1 VNQTQDRRRDSPK
14 RVISVTPPDSDGA
27 ESGLPRYTVR
37 VVAQRL
43 GVPTAT
49 LRSWTQRYGVGPS
62 DHRPGRHRLYSESD
76 IAVVQHMHGLIRQGT
91 NPGAAARSAMAM
103 VAQPRADPAS
113 LLSTAFDLDVAA
125 AGRLLDSH
133 LRRYGVLDTWN
144 DLVRPAFREL
154 EARQVAGAR
163 CIDVEH
169 ALSWTVARSL
179 QRVGVTAAQSTA
191 SAIILACTERETH
204 TLSLEALRAAL
215 AERGRLALMLGADV
229 PVAAVTDALERR
241 PPRSTVMLWAQTAR
255 TADHAVV
262 AALAPRAR
270 VILGGP
276 GWDSSHIPKQ
286 AARVAS
292 LRAAVQ
298 RLTAQARRRPTR

>member
-1 VNQTQDRRRDSPK
+1 VDHTRQGRREPLKPAKTASGPR
-14 RVISVTPPDSDGA
+14 TDGT
-27 ESGLPRYTVR
+27 EWVLPRYTVR
-37 VVAQRL
+37 AVAQRL

-62 DHRPGRHRLYSESD
+62 NHRPGRHRLYSEND
-76 IAVVQHMHGLIRQGT
+76 VAVVQLMHSLVRQGT
-91 NPGAAARSAMAM
+91 NPGAAAQSAMAM

-113 LLSTAFDLDVAA
+113 LLSAAFDLDAGS
-125 AGRLLDSH
+125 AGRILDGQ

-144 DLVRPAFREL
+144 SLVRPAFREID
-154 EARQVAGAR
+154 ARQAASER

-179 QRVGVTAAQSTA
+179 QRIGVTGGQSMA
-191 SAIILACTERETH
+191 PSIILACTESETH

-215 AERGRLALMLGADV
+215 AESGHTALMLGADV
-229 PVAAVTDALERR
+229 PVAALLDAVERR
-241 PPRSTVMLWAQTAR
+241 RSPSTVMLWAQTAR

-262 AALAPRAR
+262 KAAAPHAK
-270 VILGGP
+270 VVLGGP
-276 GWDSSHIPKQ
+276 GWNSSDIPKE
-286 AARVAS
+286 ASTVSS

-298 RLTAQARRRPTR
+298 RLRPRPRRRPT